1 MPLLF
6 SVFGE
11 EKLFLTLVNL
21 ASLSHD
27 FCPPLILRYVA
38 AGCAG
43 VVCRSVYD
51 MWGRENYLIF
61 GVSCRLSFSTTPFA
75 AII

>member
-1 MPLLF
+1 MFLADHFMYSIIQNVF
-6 SVFGE
+6 SFYALWVLHHFGVVGE

-43 VVCRSVYD
+43 C
-51 MWGRENYLIF
+51 GL
-61 GVSCRLSFSTTPFA
+61 
-75 AII
+75 